1 MSRFSPAMMSAAH
14 ARELCSAEADDLFS
28 REMQGVA
35 PLTRGKDR
43 ADVTTARKGPSEAQ
57 LARREEAQK
66 TLGNELDGLSD
77 SYVAHLSPHDPVE
90 FRRDG
95 IQTGVLERLRQ
106 GGYPPEAQLNL
117 MRRPLIECRREVHRF
132 IQDAWRSELRCLL
145 VIHGKGRDSES
156 HAALIRAYLVYWLE
170 QMPEVQAWSSATP
183 RHGGL
188 GATLVMLRKSRTARD
203 NNRERHQKRR
213 G

>member
-14 ARELCSAEADDLFS
+14 SREITPDEADALFS

-43 ADVTTARKGPSEAQ
+43 ADVATGPRAPSEAQ

-66 TLGNELDGLSD
+66 ALDNELDGLSD
-77 SYVAHLSPHDPVE
+77 SYVEHLSPHDPVE
-90 FRRDG
+90 YRRDG
-95 IQTGVLERLRQ
+95 IQVGVLDRLRQ

-132 IQDAWRSELRCLL
+132 IQDAWGSELRSLL
-145 VIHGKGRDSES
+145 VIHGKGRDGES
-156 HAALIRAYLVYWLE
+156 HAALIRSYLVHWLQ
-170 QMPEVQAWSSATP
+170 QMPEVQAWSSAP
-183 RHGGL
+183 QRHGGL
-188 GATLVMLRKSRTARD
+188 GATLVMLRKSRVARD